1 VSDTAD
7 PRSSADEVA
16 RELAD
21 ALEARGI
28 DYAVGGALALAQWG
42 VIRGTLDVDL
52 NLWVD
57 PRRPTEA
64 AHLLADLGC
73 EFKAGAVVRELADK
87 GWAYVSRRGV
97 HVDVYLPTGEFHESV
112 RRRRSRRRIC
122 GRDAWFLSAEDLAVF
137 KMVLFRTKDRG
148 DVEALLVIC
157 GRDFDRPYARDWL
170 ARAVGP
176 SDHRLRTWD
185 EMAAQADAAI
195 RLRESGRTPP
205 LET

>member
-1 VSDTAD
+1 MSDAAGA
-7 PRSSADEVA
+7 PSSAEEVA

-21 ALEARGI
+21 ALETRGV

-42 VIRGTLDVDL
+42 VVRGTFDVGL
-52 NLWVD
+52 NLWID
-57 PRRPTEA
+57 PLRPTEA
-64 AHLLADLGC
+64 AHLLAGLGC

-87 GWAYVSRRGV
+87 GWAYVSWRGV

-112 RRRRSRRRIC
+112 RRRRRRRPLS
-122 GRDAWFLSAEDLAVF
+122 GRDAWFVSAEDLAVF
-137 KMVLFRTKDRG
+137 KMVLFRTKDQG
-148 DVEALLVIC
+148 DVEALLVIR

-176 SDHRLRTWD
+176 SDHRLKTWD
-185 EMAAQADAAI
+185 EMVAQAEAAV
-195 RLRESGRTPP
+195 RLRESGWRPP